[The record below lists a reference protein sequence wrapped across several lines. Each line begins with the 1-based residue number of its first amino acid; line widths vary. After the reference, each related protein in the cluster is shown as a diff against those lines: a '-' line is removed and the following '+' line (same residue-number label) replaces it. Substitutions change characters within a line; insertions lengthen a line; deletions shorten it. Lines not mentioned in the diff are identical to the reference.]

1 MCEAMG
7 HPEWEKDPRFV
18 DWQHRQLHKEELY
31 PLIEDYTK
39 QYDKYTLTKEP
50 VLLAFQLD
58 QF

>member
-31 PLIEDYTK
+31 FLSFFYNLG
-39 QYDKYTLTKEP
+39 KYNRFIK
-50 VLLAFQLD
+50 
-58 QF
+58 